1 MTYLFS
7 HFRTVGVVNTDICVS
22 GPISKT
28 QSSPVLRDVVREAFK
43 KTSDP
48 TGTHTNYYDFW
59 KNW

>member
-1 MTYLFS
+1 M
-7 HFRTVGVVNTDICVS
+7 GVVNTDICVS
-22 GPISKT
+22 GPIAKT

-48 TGTHTNYYDFW
+48 TGTHSNYYDFW